1 MAPDRA
7 CRSNQ
12 PLNQI
17 IMKAITVRDLAVK
30 CTKLIQIGHGD
41 KKILLTNDDEWNGY
55 HELFGGFFTDMDDA
69 LSGGQSTPYGVTP
82 DNIKDYVIL
91 G

>member
-1 MAPDRA
+1 
-7 CRSNQ
+7 
-12 PLNQI
+12 
-17 IMKAITVRDLAVK
+17 MKAITVRDLAVK
-30 CTKLIQIGHGD
+30 CTKLIQTGYGD

-55 HELFGGFFTDMDDA
+55 HELFDGFFTDMDEA
-69 LSGGQSTPYGVTP
+69 LAGGQFTPHGVTA